1 MVDWSEYTI
10 LDQEYFIAYSVFNM
24 WVLLEEYIGL
34 QRDPQ
39 ACKKQQLFH
48 VFSQCVE
55 STATV
60 LIRHRFVSYFSMG
73 SICSVGVFQTSKRS
87 GGVVFFLLLWGFFYF
102 FFFFPI
108 FFLFWFLF
116 CSLFFVRLFGFVQ
129 ILR

>member
-1 MVDWSEYTI
+1 M
-10 LDQEYFIAYSVFNM
+10 
-24 WVLLEEYIGL
+24 
-34 QRDPQ
+34 
-39 ACKKQQLFH
+39 
-48 VFSQCVE
+48 FSQCVE

-102 FFFFPI
+102 FFFPI

>member
-102 FFFFPI
+102 FFFSH
-108 FFLFWFLF
+108 FFSVLVFVLFSVF
-116 CSLFFVRLFGFVQ
+116 CSFVWFCSNT
-129 ILR
+129 